1 LNDEITNIEQ
11 MKNPQNAFLYTS
23 LNLEFVCA
31 ILQGIKISMK
41 ESQREKIE
49 SLSLEENIRKTDYK
63 KYINI
68 DLKGIEVLN

>member
-1 LNDEITNIEQ
+1 
-11 MKNPQNAFLYTS
+11 
-23 LNLEFVCA
+23 LEFVCA

-49 SLSLEENIRKTDYK
+49 SLSLEESIRKTDYK

>member
-1 LNDEITNIEQ
+1 
-11 MKNPQNAFLYTS
+11 
-23 LNLEFVCA
+23 LEFVCA

-49 SLSLEENIRKTDYK
+49 SLSLEENIRKIDYK
-63 KYINI
+63 KFINI

>member
-1 LNDEITNIEQ
+1 
-11 MKNPQNAFLYTS
+11 
-23 LNLEFVCA
+23 
-31 ILQGIKISMK
+31 MK